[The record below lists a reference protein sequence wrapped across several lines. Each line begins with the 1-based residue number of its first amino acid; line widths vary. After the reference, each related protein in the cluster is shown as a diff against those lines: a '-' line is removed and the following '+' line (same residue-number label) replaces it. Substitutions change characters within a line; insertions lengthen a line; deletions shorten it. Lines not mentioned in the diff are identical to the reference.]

1 MNSPMTTYLQQA
13 ADFDQNDQLKRF
25 RQAFYHADESL
36 IYLDGNSLGMLPMA
50 TLQNMQHTI
59 EEQWGKRLIR
69 SWNENWIGLQKRL
82 ASKIANIVGA
92 QADEIFV
99 GDSTS
104 VNFYKL
110 AFAALN
116 QQQGKH
122 QIISDTLN
130 FPSDLYIIQGLI
142 ANTFTNHQ
150 LKLLESK
157 DGMTIGLEQI
167 EEHLNPDTALLSF
180 SHVLFRSAFKYPML
194 EVNRLAARF
203 GASVIWDLSH
213 AAGAVPLH
221 LNSDEAHMAVG
232 CTYKYLNGGPGS
244 PAFLYVS
251 KTMQEKI
258 QSPVWGWFGHAQP
271 FSFDLAYHAQPG
283 IEGFAA
289 GTPPILS
296 LAALEGGLDVLLEAG
311 PGQLY
316 QKASQMT
323 RFLQLMVEEVLT
335 NYGFSMASPAD
346 PGQRGS
352 HIVLHH
358 SEGFRITKALIEP
371 VDQASVIIPD
381 FRPPSYIRIGM
392 APLYNSFMDL
402 FRLVERLIQ
411 IVENEEYNRFGHER
425 EPIT

>member
-1 MNSPMTTYLQQA
+1 MTTYLKQA
-13 ADFDQNDQLKRF
+13 ADLDQNDQLKRF
-25 RQAFYHADESL
+25 KQAFYHGDEPL

-50 TLQNMQHTI
+50 TLQKIQHTI

-69 SWNENWIGLQKRL
+69 SWNESWIGLQKRL
-82 ASKIANIVGA
+82 AAKIANIVGA
-92 QADEIFV
+92 RQDEIFI

-142 ANTFTNHQ
+142 ANTFQNHQ
-150 LKLLESK
+150 LTLLESK

-167 EEHLNPDTALLSF
+167 EARLNHDTALLSF

-194 EVNRLAARF
+194 EVNRLAAEF
-203 GASVIWDLSH
+203 DASVIWDLSH
-213 AAGAVPLH
+213 AAGAVPLS

-232 CTYKYLNGGPGS
+232 CTYKYLNGGPGA

-251 KTMQEKI
+251 KAMQEKI

-271 FSFDLAYHAQPG
+271 FSFDLAYHALPG

-311 PGQLY
+311 PDRLY

-323 RFLQLMVEEVLT
+323 RFLQQMVEEELSK
-335 NYGFSMASPAD
+335 YGFSMASPAD
-346 PGQRGS
+346 HNQRGS

-371 VDQASVIIPD
+371 DGKAPVIIPD
-381 FRPPSYIRIGM
+381 FRPPSFIRIGM

-402 FRLVERLIQ
+402 YLLIERLIQ
-411 IVENEEYNRFGHER
+411 IVEHEEYNLFDHER
-425 EPIT
+425 ATIT

>member
-1 MNSPMTTYLQQA
+1 MTTFLQQA
-13 ADFDQNDQLKRF
+13 ADLDQNDPLKGF
-25 RQAFYHADESL
+25 KQAFYHVDESL
-36 IYLDGNSLGMLPMA
+36 IYLDGNSLGMLPLA
-50 TLQNMQHTI
+50 TLQIMQHTI

-82 ASKIANIVGA
+82 AAKIANVVGA
-92 QADEIFV
+92 QPDEIFV

-116 QQQGKH
+116 HQTGKH
-122 QIISDTLN
+122 LVISDTLN
-130 FPSDLYIIQGLI
+130 FPSDIYILQGLI
-142 ANTFTNHQ
+142 ANTFTNHR

-157 DGMTIGLEQI
+157 DGMTISLEQI
-167 EEHLNPDTALLSF
+167 ETQLNHDTALLSF
-180 SHVLFRSAFKYPML
+180 SHVLFRSAYKYPML
-194 EVNRLAARF
+194 EVNRLAAGF
-203 GASVIWDLSH
+203 DASVIWDLSH
-213 AAGAVPLH
+213 AAGSVPLR

-251 KTMQEKI
+251 KAMQEKI

-271 FSFDLAYHAQPG
+271 FSFDLAYRAQPG

-311 PGQLY
+311 PDRLY

-323 RFLQLMVEEVLT
+323 RFLQQMVEEKLAK
-335 NYGFSMASPAD
+335 YGFNMASPAD
-346 PGQRGS
+346 PGKRGS

-371 VDQASVIIPD
+371 AGKAPVIIPD

-402 FRLVERLIQ
+402 YLLVERLIQ
-411 IVENEEYNRFGHER
+411 IVENEEYNRFDHER
-425 EPIT
+425 EAIT